1 MSKKWNVIHD
11 CDGISFIRLYDLY
24 RTRYR
29 KESSRRVYKK

>member
-1 MSKKWNVIHD
+1 MAKKWNVIHD
-11 CDGISFIRLYDLY
+11 CDGISFIQLYDLS